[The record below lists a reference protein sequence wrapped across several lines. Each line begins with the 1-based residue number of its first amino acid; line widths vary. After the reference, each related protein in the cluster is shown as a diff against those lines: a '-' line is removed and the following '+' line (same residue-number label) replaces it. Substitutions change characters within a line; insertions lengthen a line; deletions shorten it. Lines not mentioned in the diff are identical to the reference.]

1 MAPRGGLREVDQA
14 QLSKHPVGILAQ
26 RSGVFCNWSI
36 SFHIVRSPLSLVLRH
51 AVLCWLDGTVFTD
64 HFVNVSPHLSDY
76 GHPRMLTIRRSYAAW
91 LSPSGGRT
99 PADRL
104 WSFTMYKA
112 RFVRVHTRDQGTV
125 HGTLC

>member
-64 HFVNVSPHLSDY
+64 HFVNVSSAPVGL
-76 GHPRMLTIRRSYAAW
+76 RSSEDVNHQALMRCVAFALWGTYA
-91 LSPSGGRT
+91 GR
-99 PADRL
+99 
-104 WSFTMYKA
+104 
-112 RFVRVHTRDQGTV
+112 
-125 HGTLC
+125 